1 MSGCSLSLSLPSL
14 LTKKPRRKVI
24 ITWKNKKLP
33 KKQPKKCTM
42 NTDKLVLGF
51 FFVSCKRNS
60 FLWRGKVFSPEVLVM
75 DTRLTETWNITENN
89 TRRMNDLFLL
99 KGIRNNEWESCSWFK
114 NNKNRLHS
122 LVSANCPVD
131 GGTCCYMFY
140 QGDHGDLLQFVT
152 AALSTI
158 FPCSRQLSGILS
170 WSRGESL
177 FLS

>member
-1 MSGCSLSLSLPSL
+1 MSGCFLSLSLPSL

-42 NTDKLVLGF
+42 NTDKLVLDF

-60 FLWRGKVFSPEVLVM
+60 FLWKRKVFSPEVLVM

-122 LVSANCPVD
+122 LVSGNCPVD
-131 GGTCCYMFY
+131 GVY

-152 AALSTI
+152 DALSTT

-170 WSRGESL
+170 GIRGESL

>member
-42 NTDKLVLGF
+42 NTDKLVLDF

-60 FLWRGKVFSPEVLVM
+60 FLWKRKVFSPEVLVM

-122 LVSANCPVD
+122 LVSGNCPVD
-131 GGTCCYMFY
+131 GG
-140 QGDHGDLLQFVT
+140 
-152 AALSTI
+152 LSRR
-158 FPCSRQLSGILS
+158 SR
-170 WSRGESL
+170 WSIAICHWCLEYNLSL
-177 FLS
+177 FATVVRNLELNPRWVTFPLITT